1 MFKIKTALVT
11 GVIAAL
17 IVILSAISADIRF
30 STAMG
35 RSLVVLFIVAGLVY
49 LIVFFLEKKFPMLFA
64 QADELE
70 IPSAEK
76 ENELSM
82 ANDTDSARDAM
93 DVEED
98 GEAANAASQEQDVEP
113 QVMENPSSTAA
124 ISQGE

>member
-1 MFKIKTALVT
+1 LFKIKTALVT